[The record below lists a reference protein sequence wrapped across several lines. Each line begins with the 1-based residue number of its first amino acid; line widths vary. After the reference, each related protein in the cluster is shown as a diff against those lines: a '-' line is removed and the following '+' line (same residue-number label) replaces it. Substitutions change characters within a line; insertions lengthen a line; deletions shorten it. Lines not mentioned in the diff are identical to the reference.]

1 MSDSDSNHDG
11 PVQYSDDDEYEYDE
25 SNPDRS
31 SVISTGARASKQ
43 YRESRMTHKNNRE
56 TLTQALNHEPNKQE
70 HVEAFG
76 VVPQNITELITQDAK
91 INRIEV

>member
-11 PVQYSDDDEYEYDE
+11 PAEYSDDDDYEYDE

-43 YRESRMTHKNNRE
+43 YRESRMTFKNNRE
-56 TLTQALNHEPNKQE
+56 TLTQTLNPRQAPEIVHRAL
-70 HVEAFG
+70 
-76 VVPQNITELITQDAK
+76 
-91 INRIEV
+91 RCCSR